1 MALLRILR
9 EPLAGMD
16 ATFRSLRV
24 RNFRLFFAGQLVSQ
38 VGNWMTLVAQT
49 LLVLRL
55 TDDGIAVGGLA
66 ACQFL
71 PVLVLGQWGGLL
83 ADRSDKRRLLLT
95 VQACAMAQSFALAG
109 LALSEAPPLLAL
121 YAVALAGGL
130 CTAFDHPARR
140 SFVVEMVPEDH
151 VQNAV
156 SLNSALMTGARVVGP
171 ALAGLLVST
180 VGFAWC
186 FAIDGLSYT
195 AVLVALWRMDT
206 RQLRPAPPAVRGAGQ
221 IRAGLRYMRSVPEL
235 WIPLI
240 MMTVVGTLAFN
251 FNVVMPLFVRRS
263 LGGTDTTFTLLY
275 SVLSL
280 GSFAGAL
287 MSARRTTVT
296 IRDVALASAGFGAAM
311 ILLAAAPTVVVAF
324 PLGFL
329 VGVASVGFLTTATT
343 LFQLRA
349 DPAMRGRVLA
359 FQAMVFLGSTPIGGP
374 LLGAVCEL
382 VSPRAGLVLG
392 GGSAL
397 VAAAIGAASLRRG
410 PQDRPGLR
418 SAEVG

>member
-1 MALLRILR
+1 MALLSGF
-9 EPLAGMD
+9 AGTSPRME

-24 RNFRLFFAGQLVSQ
+24 RNFRLFFVGQLVSQ

-49 LLVLRL
+49 LLVLKL
-55 TDDGIAVGGLA
+55 TDDGIAVGVLV

-83 ADRSDKRRLLLT
+83 ADRCDKRRLLLV
-95 VQACAMAQSFALAG
+95 VQTGAMAQSFALAA
-109 LALSEAPPLLAL
+109 LALSDSPPLTSL
-121 YAVALAGGL
+121 YAVAFAGGL
-130 CTAFDHPARR
+130 ATAFDHPARR

-180 VGFAWC
+180 AGFAWS

-206 RQLRPAPPAVRGAGQ
+206 LQLRPAPVAERGAGQ
-221 IRAGLRYMRSVPEL
+221 IRAGLRYIRSVPEL
-235 WIPLI
+235 WIPLV
-240 MMTVVGTLAFN
+240 MMTIVGTLAFN

-263 LGGTDTTFTLLY
+263 LGGNDTTFTLLY

-287 MSARRTTVT
+287 LSARRTTVT
-296 IRDVALASAGFGAAM
+296 IRDVAAAAAAFGVAM
-311 ILLAAAPTVVVAF
+311 VLLAGSPTLVVAF

-329 VGVASVGFLTTATT
+329 VGFASVAFLTTATT
-343 LFQLRA
+343 MFQLRA

-359 FQAMVFLGSTPIGGP
+359 FQAMVFLGSTPVGGP
-374 LLGAVCEL
+374 ILGAVSEL
-382 VSPRAGLVLG
+382 VSPRVGLVVG

-397 VAAAIGAASLRRG
+397 VAAAIGAASLRRW
-410 PQDRPGLR
+410 PQERPDLQ
-418 SAEVG
+418 AADVT